1 MKSNVKFT
9 KVGQTLDPESQE
21 VSSPIAYTEKYSHL
35 EVHNQSPESD
45 DWYARTN
52 KCIKAHFIAV
62 VVTVGVI
69 ILVAVLASLSWSS
82 GSAGSVESRTTF
94 ADFHITA
101 TKGAVASDSATCSS
115 MGVDILAKG
124 GNAVDAAITTALCL
138 GVVSPMSSGIGGG
151 CFIVF
156 HNSSSGRNVF
166 IDSRE
171 VAPAAA
177 TPTMFEKEPL
187 LAQDGGLAVAVLAE
201 VHGLHLA
208 HTKYG
213 SGVVSWRDVV
223 TPVAN
228 LAEKWVISAQ
238 LSANLEQHATE
249 HLLSGK
255 FPELSKL
262 YLKSNG
268 KVKTAGDIV
277 QQPQLANTLNQIAAV
292 GPSYIYDT
300 MAATLAKEIVDA
312 GGIVTAQDIRRYNPI
327 VYPALETDFMGYRYV
342 GAGGSSSGGAIVA
355 GILKYMSSISQP
367 LVSQGAIYYHRLVE
381 AMKHGFAMRLHLA
394 DPEYVNTTDVVRA
407 LLSYDFMRALQ
418 DSTKDDTVLP
428 LSHYGGIYNMT
439 HISPKDAGTSHLSV
453 VDAQGN
459 AVALTTTINTYFGS
473 KVVSPSTGIL
483 FNNQMDDFSIPGASN
498 YFGLAPSPYNY
509 PAPYKRPLSSM
520 SPSIVLDGVGGKV
533 RMTGGASGGPKIIT
547 ATLQVHFT
555 ARCQLLQIHQH
566 HTVLRIDH
574 RFAFKVSY

>member
-1 MKSNVKFT
+1 MKSNIKFVQ
-9 KVGQTLDPESQE
+9 VGQTLDTESQE
-21 VSSPIAYTEKYSHL
+21 DVSNPIQNGNSPAADNYSNLEIQSQSQQSDDCVSSFT
-35 EVHNQSPESD
+35 
-45 DWYARTN
+45 
-52 KCIKAHFIAV
+52 KCIKLHLITVIVSVCV
-62 VVTVGVI
+62 V
-69 ILVAVLASLSWSS
+69 ILILVLASLSLSS
-82 GSAGSVESRTTF
+82 GSSGTISTRTTF
-94 ADFHITA
+94 EDFHITA
-101 TKGAVASDSATCSS
+101 TKGAVASDSSTCSH

-124 GNAVDAAITTALCL
+124 GNAVDASITTALCL

-156 HNSSSGRNVF
+156 HNSSSGHNVF

-177 TPTMFEKEPL
+177 TPTMFEKQPI

-208 HTKYG
+208 YTLHG
-213 SGVVSWRDVV
+213 SGVVSWKDIV
-223 TPVAN
+223 TPVAK

-238 LSANLEQHATE
+238 LSANLEEHATQ

-262 YLKSNG
+262 YVKANG
-268 KVKTAGDIV
+268 KIKTAGDIV
-277 QQPQLANTLNQIAAV
+277 EQPQLANTLYQIAEV

-300 MAATLAKEIVDA
+300 MADTLAQEIEAA
-312 GGIVTAQDIRRYNPI
+312 GGIVTAQDIQRYTPI
-327 VYPALETDFMGYRYV
+327 VYAALESNFMGYRYI

-355 GILKYMSSISQP
+355 GILNYMSSISQP

-394 DPEYVNTTDVVRA
+394 DPEYVNTTEVVRA
-407 LLSYDFMRALQ
+407 LLSYDFMRDLQ
-418 DSTKDDTVLP
+418 LMSPDDTVLP
-428 LSHYGGIYNMT
+428 LSHYGGKYNMT
-439 HISPKDAGTSHLSV
+439 HISPKDSGTTHLSV

-459 AVALTTTINTYFGS
+459 AVALTSTINTYFGS

-509 PAPYKRPLSSM
+509 PAAYKRPLSSM
-520 SPSIVLDGVGGKV
+520 SPSIVLDGHTGKV

-547 ATLQVHFT
+547 ATLQVALFWHIVYTRLEAILF
-555 ARCQLLQIHQH
+555 LLS
-566 HTVLRIDH
+566 L
-574 RFAFKVSY
+574 